1 MNSKTPAHAE
11 PLSYSIDRSCEIDGI
26 CRSMKYRALN
36 PDPEHRRGLPFLRT
50 FMVGRKRLLMA
61 DDHRAWLESFVLRAG
76 RRVTWHEHKK
86 KPRPGG
92 NPKRG
97 GG

>member
-1 MNSKTPAHAE
+1 MNSKTPAQAE

-61 DDHRAWLESFVLRAG
+61 DDHRAWLEELRVASG
-76 RRVTWHEHKK
+76 EARDVA
-86 KPRPGG
+86 
-92 NPKRG
+92 
-97 GG
+97 